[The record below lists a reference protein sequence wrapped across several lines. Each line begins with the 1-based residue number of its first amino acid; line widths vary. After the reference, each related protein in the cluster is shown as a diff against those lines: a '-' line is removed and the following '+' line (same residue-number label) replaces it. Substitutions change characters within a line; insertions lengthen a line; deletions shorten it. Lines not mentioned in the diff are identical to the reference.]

1 MDARERHRCLRPTEG
16 ILSMAKQVLFKSSIL
31 SEIDG
36 AIYFRA
42 GAAERFPD
50 DHRNAQCV
58 EGLTRL
64 KDNLEQIADDDSR
77 LTRCFEAYRERHS
90 AAGNLDKCWLHDSEL
105 WFPKSD
111 AEQVL
116 GGYPAKQVFSR
127 YGFDW
132 EADGAPD
139 DFLESLLSEIEGWDA
154 DNLAF
159 DEG

>member
-1 MDARERHRCLRPTEG
+1 MTE
-16 ILSMAKQVLFKSSIL
+16 LALFKSSIL

-36 AIYFRA
+36 AIYFRT

-50 DHRNAQCV
+50 DHRNAQSV

-64 KDNLEQIADDDSR
+64 KGSLEQLADDDSR
-77 LTRCFEAYRERHS
+77 FAKCFEVYRERHS
-90 AAGNLDKCWLHDSEL
+90 MAGNLDKYWLSDCQLS
-105 WFPKSD
+105 FPMSD
-111 AEQVL
+111 TDQAIF
-116 GGYPAKQVFSR
+116 GGTSKQVFSR